1 LTFQKKSWLLDY
13 EQIKIYLFEGVLR
26 IKGQMVLIGGIEM
39 KPVLF
44 QFFGVK
50 VYGYGLMIMLGI
62 IAALFLLS
70 YRSKEKQYNEDNIWD
85 MAILAIICGIIGGK
99 VLYIITDI
107 KYIIQQPSV
116 LKNIGNGFV
125 IYGAVLGGILAVYLY
140 CKKKCWDVLS
150 VFDLVIPSLPLAQ
163 GFGRIGCF
171 LAGCCY
177 GGVTTLPIGVEF
189 SNSPFAPANVH
200 VHPTQIYSSIFDF
213 MLAFFLLWYAR
224 KERKKGR
231 VFSLYLIIYSVGRF
245 LIEFLRADPRGN
257 VSIFSTSQF
266 ISLFIV
272 VIGVVVFNFE
282 RIKGKLCK

>member
-1 LTFQKKSWLLDY
+1 MHK
-13 EQIKIYLFEGVLR
+13 GVSF
-26 IKGQMVLIGGIEM
+26 INGGIEM

-44 QFFGVK
+44 EIFGK
-50 VYGYGLMIMLGI
+50 KIYGYGLMIMIGI

-70 YRSKEKQYNEDNIWD
+70 YRSKKKQYNEDNIWD

-107 KYIIQQPSV
+107 KNIVEQPSI

-125 IYGAVLGGILAVYLY
+125 IYGAIFGGILAVYLY
-140 CKKKCWDVLS
+140 SKKKGWNVLS

-177 GGVTTLPIGVEF
+177 GSVTTLPIGVEF
-189 SNSPFAPANVH
+189 PNSPFAPANVH
-200 VHPTQIYSSIFDF
+200 VHPTQIYSSVFDF
-213 MLAFFLLWYAR
+213 MLALFLLWYDR

-231 VFSLYLIIYSVGRF
+231 VFSLYLIIYSIGRF
-245 LIEFLRADPRGN
+245 LIEFLRDDPRGS

-272 VIGVVVFNFE
+272 LIGVALFNFE
-282 RIKGKLCK
+282 RIKEILWK